1 MIELHDNECICIDDT
16 FAILGTVEGAA
27 SLTNANPLDAAASYR
42 ARRMA
47 LVWTTIAPAIPPGR
61 SGHLERQR
69 QHANATKLR
78 NGQAVNID
86 SRYYTVALTSGR
98 PPAIRIIPHDLD
110 EPGART

>member
-16 FAILGTVEGAA
+16 FAILGTVECTA

-61 SGHLERQR
+61 SGHAGLGTTPSASAEPALGGSAGQR
-69 QHANATKLR
+69 QTRSKGEVFGHA
-78 NGQAVNID
+78 
-86 SRYYTVALTSGR
+86 
-98 PPAIRIIPHDLD
+98 
-110 EPGART
+110 